1 MKTIQSR
8 QYIDES
14 DYIAMRAM
22 LMEAR
27 ALTSDWRYAHV
38 GELAFNYF
46 MVLIHLD
53 PRQHIR
59 LWFDGPKL
67 VGFAMLSEDP
77 NIDWQIL
84 PGYEWQGIEAEALVW
99 AETYLAELR
108 RKDEKKWG
116 GALGSG
122 SRQDNPERIAFLE
135 KNGFSYCGRFAEVN
149 MIRSL
154 DQPIPEAC
162 LPAGYVVRELMET
175 GEVPARAEAERA
187 VWLPW
192 SVGEISDADYARLMQ
207 MPGYQRDL
215 DVVTV
220 APDGVI
226 AAYVLGWLDP
236 VNKIGDFGPV
246 GAVTPYRRQGL
257 TRAAQYEGLRR
268 MKALGMERVC
278 ISTGIANTPA
288 RNLYE
293 SVGFKIVN
301 RYLDYT
307 KPNPKP
313 SVL

>member
-1 MKTIQSR
+1 MSTLRSR
-8 QYIDES
+8 MYADQA
-14 DYIAMRAM
+14 DYEAMRAM

-27 ALTSDWRYAHV
+27 VLTSDWRYAHV

-46 MVLIHLD
+46 MVLIHLN
-53 PRQHIR
+53 PQENIR
-59 LWFDGPKL
+59 LWYEGPKL
-67 VGFAMLSEDP
+67 VGFAMFGEDP
-77 NIDWQIL
+77 SIDWQIL
-84 PGYEWQGIEAEALVW
+84 PNYEWQGIEFEALTWAEAHLS
-99 AETYLAELR
+99 ELR
-108 RKDEKKWG
+108 KQDGTKWG
-116 GALGSG
+116 GALASG

-135 KNGFSYCGRFAEVN
+135 THGFSYCGDIAEVN

-154 DQPIPEAC
+154 EIPIPEAP
-162 LPAGYVVRELMET
+162 LPEGYVVRELMET

-192 SVGEISDADYARLMQ
+192 SVGEISDDDYTHLML
-207 MPGYQRDL
+207 MPGYERDL

-226 AAYVLGWLDP
+226 AAYVLGWLEP

-246 GAVTPYRRQGL
+246 GAVTPFRRRGL

-268 MKALGMERVC
+268 MKAHGMQRVC
-278 ISTGIANTPA
+278 ISTGFSNTAA

-301 RYLDYT
+301 HYLDYT
-307 KPNPKP
+307 KPYQGEK
-313 SVL
+313 